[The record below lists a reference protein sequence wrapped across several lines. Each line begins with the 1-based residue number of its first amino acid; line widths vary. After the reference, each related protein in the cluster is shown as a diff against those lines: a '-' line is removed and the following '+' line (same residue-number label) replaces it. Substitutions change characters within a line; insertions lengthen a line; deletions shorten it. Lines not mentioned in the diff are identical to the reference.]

1 MNLSI
6 IIPVYNNEKYI
17 ESCIKSILTSEVDKN
32 KVEIIVVDDGSTDNS
47 RLICDKY
54 VNENFKIYSNSNH
67 GVSYSRNFGISVS
80 SGEFI
85 MFVDSDDELSP
96 NWYDKVSKYFD
107 SEDDII
113 VFSKEINRIPGEKK
127 EVLDNIVGIDN
138 FIGYLS
144 SPFSKFYRRTFLEK
158 KGIKFYEDVING
170 EDMLFNV
177 KCFLETDK
185 YTFVRSSIYKY
196 RIHATSSTKKFDAN
210 FIKYDINFQKNL
222 LETLSCGEI
231 RDEQVLIIT
240 SFCKKNSLIIIAQRL
255 CYSGRYKIFKENKYI
270 FEEYFKKYN
279 SKVNLGIRKETII
292 LLLRCKM
299 YFLTYFILRMIKK
312 IKKDNK
318 TSYFVEI

>member
-85 MFVDSDDELSP
+85 MFVDSDDELSSD
-96 NWYDKVSKYFD
+96 WYGKASKYFD

-113 VFSKEINRIPGEKK
+113 VFSKDINRIPGEKK

-144 SPFSKFYRRTFLEK
+144 SPWSKFYRRTFLEK

-196 RIHATSSTKKFDAN
+196 RIHATSSTKKFDVN
-210 FIKYDINFQKNL
+210 FIKYDLNFQKKL
-222 LETLSCGEI
+222 LETLSSGKI
-231 RDEQVLIIT
+231 RDEQILIIT

-299 YFLTYFILRMIKK
+299 YFFLRMIKK
-312 IKKDNK
+312 LKKDNK

>member
-1 MNLSI
+1 MDLSI
-6 IIPVYNNEKYI
+6 IIPVYNNENYI
-17 ESCIKSILTSEVDKN
+17 ESCIKSILTSEMDKS
-32 KVEIIVVDDGSTDNS
+32 KVEIIVVDDGSTDSS

-54 VNENFKIYSNSNH
+54 VNENFKVYSNSNH

-96 NWYDKVSKYFD
+96 DWYDKVSKYFD
-107 SEDDII
+107 SEDNII
-113 VFSKEINRIPGEKK
+113 VFSKDINRIPGEKK
-127 EVLDNIVGIDN
+127 EVLDNIVGIDK

-144 SPFSKFYRRTFLEK
+144 SPWSKLYKRTFLEEK
-158 KGIKFYEDVING
+158 KIKFYEDVING

-196 RIHATSSTKKFDAN
+196 RIHATSSTKKFDVN
-210 FIKYDINFQKNL
+210 FIKYDFNFQKKL
-222 LETLSCGEI
+222 LETLSSGKI
-231 RDEQVLIIT
+231 RDEQILIIM

-279 SKVNLGIRKETII
+279 FKVNVGIKKEII
-292 LLLRCKM
+292 IFFLRFRL
-299 YFLTYFILRMIKK
+299 YFFAYFILRMIKK
-312 IKKDNK
+312 LKKENK
-318 TSYFVEI
+318 ISYFVEI